1 MGNAMKNGHMKTLAA
16 AALAL
21 LACAGLAG
29 CADGEAQAL
38 RESVSRQLG
47 KGTRAG
53 ETKTL
58 ALPGGASMEMVW
70 CPPGTFTM
78 GSPKGEGGRQTPSK
92 AGSLAV
98 SFLMA
103 FEGLP
108 EHGDLDFE
116 NQHPVTLTKGFWM
129 ARTEVTQAQWESV
142 MGDNPSLHGGDG
154 NLPVEQVSIQDAREF
169 CKKTGLRLPTEA
181 EWEYACRAGTQGPYA
196 GNGNLDAMGWYEANA
211 GDRTHPVGQKAPN
224 AWGLLDMHGNVEE
237 WCADL
242 YQWDLGSAAVTD
254 PCGKNPGRYNYDL
267 TRGGSFRAKAPDC
280 RSACRRAHTRPTVK
294 DWTIG
299 FRPVARG
306 E

>member
-1 MGNAMKNGHMKTLAA
+1 MKNGTMHTLASA
-16 AALAL
+16 VLAL
-21 LACAGLAG
+21 VACAALAG
-29 CADGEAQAL
+29 CADGEALAL

-47 KGTRAG
+47 KGSRAG

-78 GSPKGEGGRQTPSK
+78 GSPKGEGGRQTWFEPSK
-92 AGSLAV
+92 AE

-103 FEGLP
+103 FGELP
-108 EHGDLDFE
+108 EHGDFE
-116 NQHPVTLTKGFWM
+116 NLHPVTLTKGFWM

-142 MGDNPSLHGGDG
+142 MGNNPSLHAGDG
-154 NLPVEQVSIQDAREF
+154 NLPVEQVSIRAVGKF
-169 CKKTGLRLPTEA
+169 CKKTGLQLPTEA
-181 EWEYACRAGTQGPYA
+181 EWEYACRAGTSGPYA
-196 GNGNLDAMGWYEANA
+196 GRGNLDAMGWYEGNS

-237 WCADL
+237 WCEDV
-242 YQWDLGSAAVTD
+242 YDWDLGRAAVTN
-254 PCGKNPGRYNYDL
+254 PLGKSTGGRRSYDL
-267 TRGGSFRAKAPDC
+267 TRGGSYEAEARDC
-280 RSACRRAHTRPTVK
+280 RSAHREKTLLTTSY
-294 DWTIG
+294 WTIG